1 MRKIKIVSITAPGRD
16 QGKKFYIKEM
26 PAKVGEKWA
35 NRCFL
40 ALAASRTDLPA
51 GLRSATGS
59 GRGMRDV
66 ASIAR
71 MVGHISF
78 PELEPLMDELM
89 LCIRFLPDAS
99 DGKYKDPVDA
109 FPFSIPLID
118 EGGDSDHIE
127 EVSTRHFLRS
137 EVLDLHTN
145 FTLPSAIL
153 NLIAAGSTMTEIQQA
168 PQAEVGR
175 RSR

>member
-1 MRKIKIVSITAPGRD
+1 MRKVKIVTITAPGRD
-16 QGKKFYIKEM
+16 AGKKFFIKEM
-26 PAKVGEKWA
+26 PAKPGEKWA

-59 GRGMRDV
+59 GRGMRDGAAV
-66 ASIAR
+66 AR

-99 DGKYKDPVDA
+99 DGRYREPADA
-109 FPFSIPLID
+109 YQFTIP
-118 EGGDSDHIE
+118 
-127 EVSTRHFLRS
+127 
-137 EVLDLHTN
+137 
-145 FTLPSAIL
+145 
-153 NLIAAGSTMTEIQQA
+153 
-168 PQAEVGR
+168 
-175 RSR
+175 